1 MAGISGPLLLLDGL
15 NAFIIFPF
23 RNFFLRLRTVWFTL
37 THTSK
42 RERARPGTVILT
54 AGALLAALLL
64 FTASAGLLIS
74 ADAGFAALMSGFE
87 SLFRFRLD
95 DDALFTLLISL
106 PIGAY
111 LFGLIAGSAG
121 RMKPAFAGGVKP
133 FIRAWPCCAGCPNS
147 LWVGIA
153 GLFCLLYLAFFL
165 VQARYLFGAF
175 TRTLPDGFIVSQYA
189 RQGFFELCQVMAV
202 NFLLLWLVTRLSA
215 KPVNESAVLKLLCA
229 LLLAESLLFAAIA
242 FSKLALYISCFG
254 FTPRRL
260 QSSWLVC
267 VLAAGCVSALYSLL
281 SGKSPS
287 ASGFCFRLSALLFY
301 ICIEFESGA
310 EYNALK
316 RGCSM
321 KIAIV
326 YKSLTGNTA
335 MVAEALKEALKE
347 KGPVYFGPPEG
358 CPEAELYFVGSW
370 TDKGSC
376 AGEIGEFLRSLENK
390 KAALFGT
397 AGFGGSE
404 EYFRVL
410 SARAAENLGRGCTF
424 LGSFYC
430 QGKMPPSVRARYE
443 ALLRDNP
450 GDKRAATSIENFDA
464 ALSHPDRADLEK
476 AKSWALTML
485 AASAKKEG

>member
-1 MAGISGPLLLLDGL
+1 MDKKTMTPPEIPAFSPSAAEKIAAFCMYPAAYFYGRFGTSGWGLPIFALIFTGLTELINRGRKRPAESWVWLGCLWLVVLSISFHRARAWGDVLPYLFAHLFAVWWVMSRSGRLMAGISGPLLLLDGL

-37 THTSK
+37 THISK

-111 LFGLIAGSAG
+111 LFGLIAGSAREDEARLRG
-121 RMKPAFAGGVKP
+121 RGEAVYSGLAVL
-133 FIRAWPCCAGCPNS
+133 RRVPNS

-281 SGKSPS
+281 SGKKS
-287 ASGFCFRLSALLFY
+287 FLFWLLLSA
-301 ICIEFESGA
+301 
-310 EYNALK
+310 
-316 RGCSM
+316 
-321 KIAIV
+321 V
-326 YKSLTGNTA
+326 SLA
-335 MVAEALKEALKE
+335 FLH
-347 KGPVYFGPPEG
+347 
-358 CPEAELYFVGSW
+358 LY
-370 TDKGSC
+370 
-376 AGEIGEFLRSLENK
+376 
-390 KAALFGT
+390 
-397 AGFGGSE
+397 
-404 EYFRVL
+404 
-410 SARAAENLGRGCTF
+410 
-424 LGSFYC
+424 
-430 QGKMPPSVRARYE
+430 
-443 ALLRDNP
+443 
-450 GDKRAATSIENFDA
+450 
-464 ALSHPDRADLEK
+464 
-476 AKSWALTML
+476 
-485 AASAKKEG
+485 